1 MSSSRAI
8 TLVYQEIAPRSPS
21 APFRE
26 CLPRVE
32 LVRKRKIAEYGGVE
46 EKVENQAPQKNGP
59 DADAFSKLILKN
71 YSVLSQTGILNFVQ
85 QLQEENNNLRK
96 VIQAGKDIAKQG
108 GILMIVETVA
118 KVLND
123 RFIPSSLTFLLEAE
137 NGREAPDIIHY
148 RNMARTEPE
157 FTISQ
162 LEPYR
167 FFFNLSPATVSFPV
181 FEYMIG
187 RPALTDPFKSLKP
200 KVVMPIYGFGQV
212 YGFAIIGE
220 KVVGGDFTQQELTF
234 LDDVMQF
241 ASIGLQNNIHYLKA
255 ITDFKTRLYNHA
267 YITNRLELELSRVK
281 RYGYEIAV
289 ILTDVDKFKTFND
302 TYGHLAGDKILMKI
316 AEVFIDTIRKGDV
329 AGRFGGEEFVLILA
343 QCSRKNACMV
353 AERIRKRVEKI
364 VLKDEGREMRATIS
378 LGVRHVTK
386 ADCVDAE
393 TAVKQADKAL
403 YKAKESGR
411 NRSYIYN
418 PGKKSKTEA
427 DNAAGGR

>member
-1 MSSSRAI
+1 MDESQDI
-8 TLVYQEIAPRSPS
+8 
-21 APFRE
+21 
-26 CLPRVE
+26 
-32 LVRKRKIAEYGGVE
+32 GVIGQS
-46 EKVENQAPQKNGP
+46 NQ
-59 DADAFSKLILKN
+59 DADTFSRLILKH
-71 YSVLSQTGILNFVQ
+71 YDVLSQTGILNFVQ
-85 QLQEENNNLRK
+85 KLQEDNNSLRK

-137 NGREAPDIIHY
+137 NTTEAPDVIHY
-148 RNMARTEPE
+148 QNMAKTEAP
-157 FTISQ
+157 FTVEK

-187 RPALTDPFKSLKP
+187 RPALTEPFKALKP
-200 KVVMPIYGFGQV
+200 KIVMPILGFGQV

-220 KVVGGDFTQQELTF
+220 KVVGGDYTQSELTF

-267 YITNRLELELSRVK
+267 YITNRLEMELSRVK
-281 RYGYEIAV
+281 RYGCEIAV

-302 TYGHLAGDKILMKI
+302 TYGHLAGDKMLMKI
-316 AEVFIDTIRKGDV
+316 AQVFIETIRKGDV

-353 AERIRKRVEKI
+353 AERIRKRVEQI
-364 VLKDEGREMRATIS
+364 VIEDEGRQLKATIS

-386 ADCVDAE
+386 ADCVEAD
-393 TAVKQADKAL
+393 TAISQADKAL
-403 YKAKESGR
+403 YKAKENGR
-411 NRSYIYN
+411 NRAYIFN
-418 PGKKSKTEA
+418 PGKAKQKT
-427 DNAAGGR
+427 DAAEVKND